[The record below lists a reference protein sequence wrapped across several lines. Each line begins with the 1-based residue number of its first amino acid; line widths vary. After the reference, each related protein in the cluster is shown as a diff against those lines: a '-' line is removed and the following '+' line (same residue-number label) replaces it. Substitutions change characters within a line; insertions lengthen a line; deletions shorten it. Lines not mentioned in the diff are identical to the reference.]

1 MEWVNVC
8 ACVTTALA
16 VQQNRP
22 SLVVVS
28 DGPSSPLA
36 RWPFRHRRPG
46 SLSARHRPGLRARR
60 AKKARWSSS
69 VAPAGPRAEAG
80 APPGPLPPGQPARR
94 KAVSAGPLLSMPG
107 FFLLRTCVCVRRLGT
122 VGNITPETATE
133 QGILE
138 IASSASESQRQQH
151 VLPGKPP
158 PEQLPRGMI
167 ETERRSSFPALS
179 PPAGQR
185 RQSRKESSS
194 RRTF

>member
-94 KAVSAGPLLSMPG
+94 KAVSAGPLLSVPG
-107 FFLLRTCVCVRRLGT
+107 FFCEGQAQSATHRPRQRRSTVRAFLRSPPAGT
-122 VGNITPETATE
+122 AR
-133 QGILE
+133 
-138 IASSASESQRQQH
+138 ASGSSMSLQ
-151 VLPGKPP
+151 PKPP
-158 PEQLPRGMI
+158 PEQM
-167 ETERRSSFPALS
+167 
-179 PPAGQR
+179 
-185 RQSRKESSS
+185 S
-194 RRTF
+194 RRAAPGLPHNTPTASRPVTAK